1 VFLCLFFFVSVDYN
15 KYSALFMLYLVEAR
29 NVRGFVISDIFA
41 AIKIRGIM
49 PTAKS
54 ANIKCAKSFLGI
66 QYSTQI
72 LNSIF

>member
-1 VFLCLFFFVSVDYN
+1 
-15 KYSALFMLYLVEAR
+15 MLYLVEAR

-54 ANIKCAKSFLGI
+54 ANLKCAKSFLGI
-66 QYSTQI
+66 QYIIGLTDFLSV
-72 LNSIF
+72 